1 LAWAIDL
8 RNAGLW
14 QEALAFLEDMRL
26 RRIDPDAY
34 AYNNVAWQLEGV
46 KVGAEKHVRIFRRSK
61 VGRGEVMLT
70 C

>member
-34 AYNNVAWQLEGV
+34 AYNNVAWQLEQ
-46 KVGAEKHVRIFRRSK
+46 
-61 VGRGEVMLT
+61 RGSRLEQKTM
-70 C
+70 